1 MRSIRSRVL
10 ALIGLVVAIAGLT
23 LTNLA
28 TAAPRYDEDLTFG
41 NHGVLLENISA
52 APGDTQR
59 VVARWGAAAD
69 LNGVADSYRVRW
81 VYGTATGTALSF
93 TRTVTLL
100 QDILLAPLPAL
111 PDSLGVTVVIRA
123 SRRGLLS
130 RDSVW
135 GSKWFIRPDV
145 PPPPPGPVIIDT
157 LAVRFDS
164 VAILTR
170 VASLTTY
177 DPKNPNSKVGT
188 DTTTVCAFARSTG
201 GQWFEAE
208 YSAVVQAPD
217 TTRVVLQSTKHFDTT
232 ACSKVA
238 AARGFPHPIA
248 PGQYA
253 PVQWSTPA
261 PGAGGGGGAGY
272 GSALRFR
279 MAGLSAT

>member
-1 MRSIRSRVL
+1 MRSVRSRVL
-10 ALIGLVVAIAGLT
+10 ALLSLVVTVAVLT
-23 LTNLA
+23 FTNLA
-28 TAAPRYDEDLTFG
+28 FAVPRYDEELTFG

-69 LNGVADSYRVRW
+69 LNGAADSYRVRW
-81 VYGTATGTALSF
+81 VFGTATGTALSV

-100 QDILLAPLPAL
+100 QDILLVPLPVL
-111 PDSLGVTVVIRA
+111 PDSIGVTVVIKA
-123 SRRGLLS
+123 SRRGLVS

-135 GSKWFIRPDV
+135 GSRWFARPDA

-170 VASLTTY
+170 VAALTTY
-177 DPKNPNSKVGT
+177 DPRNPNSKVGT

-201 GQWFEAE
+201 GQWFETE

-217 TTRVVLQSTKHFDTT
+217 TTRVVLQSTKRFDTT

-238 AARGFPHPIA
+238 AARGFPHPVV

-253 PVQWSTPA
+253 PVQWATPA
-261 PGAGGGGGAGY
+261 PGSGSGGGAGY
-272 GSALRFR
+272 GARLQFR
-279 MAGLSAT
+279 MPGLSAT

>member
-1 MRSIRSRVL
+1 MRSFRSRTL
-10 ALIGLVVAIAGLT
+10 ALIGLVAAVVVLT
-23 LTNLA
+23 FTNLA
-28 TAAPRYDEDLTFG
+28 FAVPRYNEGLTFG

-59 VVARWGAAAD
+59 VVARWGAASDA
-69 LNGVADSYRVRW
+69 NGAADSYRVRW
-81 VYGTATGTALSF
+81 TYGTATGTALSV

-135 GSKWFIRPDV
+135 GSKWFARPDV

-164 VAILTR
+164 VAVLTR
-170 VASLTTY
+170 VAGLVTY
-177 DPKNPNSKVGT
+177 DPRNPNSRVGS
-188 DTTTVCAFARSTG
+188 DTTTVCAFARG
-201 GQWFEAE
+201 NGNWYEAE

-217 TTRVVLQSTKHFDTT
+217 TTRVVLQSTKHLDT
-232 ACSKVA
+232 AGCSKVA
-238 AARGFPHPIA
+238 AARGFPFPVV

-253 PVQWSTPA
+253 PVQWTTPS
-261 PGAGGGGGAGY
+261 GGSSGGGGSGLGAALQLRLPGY
-272 GSALRFR
+272 
-279 MAGLSAT
+279 SAT